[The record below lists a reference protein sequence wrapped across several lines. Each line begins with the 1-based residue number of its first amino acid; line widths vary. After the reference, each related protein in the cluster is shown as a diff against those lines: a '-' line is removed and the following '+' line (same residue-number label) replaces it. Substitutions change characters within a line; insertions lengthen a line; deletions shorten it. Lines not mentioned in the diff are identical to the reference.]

1 MNKLL
6 IRLYILLSVFILP
19 SLGLYH
25 GLKYFAANHHD
36 LNVKAAEQSLSKLTG
51 DLIVHADEQQFL
63 VNRLS
68 AFYHESPSSPDFLR
82 KFHGFTTDMGIKADI
97 FIIDRKGVAQVEA
110 FANPVNLSQWREA
123 GVYIANLFSNKD
135 SRSRYFLSKKLA
147 AVFGPDFTIPMFS
160 DAPIFT
166 ENRLF
171 PSDIMKPDFYFWQA
185 FSNEN
190 ICTVRFSAGEII
202 KSTGLRYF
210 FKSQT
215 VSGLKTALFYSGN
228 LVSGDFDPV
237 LARFAFNHLS
247 SSPDKAFFEQ
257 DGRLFARVQ
266 TGVEKWF
273 LLSLALPER
282 LIRPGHLTL
291 LLLLIFTTSF
301 FVLVR
306 SGYFPRRM
314 EDLSLL
320 LQILLLMSISSGIP
334 LVILG
339 SVGVVYFQNKHSVLS
354 SVKHQQM
361 IDFVEEINEK
371 LPCEYSRISRLI
383 KQTVQRN
390 QALLSGDLDSSD
402 FDYIK
407 NSLERRFSSAHF
419 IKDSQFVGFTGTR
432 PRSQVV
438 GREAQ
443 EKVTA
448 KKKKPE
454 SNKAAKNN
462 ESARMESENI
472 STLSSFLLAALN
484 KSLPPAISFERA
496 YMVEMFFQK
505 PIPMVIHDFIS
516 TGGTLAQFAWG
527 RERILLYIEGVKL
540 LASPVYDMC
549 VMISYYSA
557 TVECDFIRRNLRKI
571 MENPHEFK
579 VYLANDNIFLNEEA
593 PLLSFP
599 RVNKLFNRITDYR
612 QSEPQ
617 LIEHDNQQYLF
628 FGQKGSLAKA
638 ISFCVLFPMKNI
650 NEVIKKE
657 AEDLVNLAV
666 MAMVIVFFMMTILYL
681 NLLLP
686 VKTLHLAARAL
697 EKRDS
702 GFRLQTGSGDEFG
715 EMAEIFNQSMSEL
728 EELKIASMVQAK
740 LLPANSLAVE
750 GFSIYGK
757 SLPMA
762 DLGGDYFDYFKIDAD
777 HFALMLGDVAGHG
790 VGAALI
796 MAIAKAGVIC
806 AGDLV
811 SDPAAM
817 LARLHQIIMATRS
830 KSQRK
835 VMTFQYLVVD
845 HTTYRMKYAN
855 AGGCT
860 PVIVD
865 STMNC
870 IREISHPGG
879 VLGGFKKSIFCNLD
893 LEIKPGQALVFYTDG
908 MVESRNSSGKELG
921 YSGLYEIFLTSFDSD
936 SAIFYDRIQTAYRRW
951 LDGSDPG
958 DDLTVLLMVCND
970 ALHQG
975 NQETGSNLPA
985 S

>member
-51 DLIVHADEQQFL
+51 DLIVYADEQRFL
-63 VNRLS
+63 VNRLN
-68 AFYHESPSSPDFLR
+68 AFYHESPSAPDFVR
-82 KFHGFTTDMGIKADI
+82 KFQGLTTDLGIKADV
-97 FIIDRKGVAQVEA
+97 FIIDRNGVPQVES
-110 FANPVNLSQWREA
+110 FANPVNLAQWREA
-123 GVYIANLFSNKD
+123 GVYIANLFSYKD
-135 SRSRYFLSKKLA
+135 SRSRYFLSKKLG
-147 AVFGPDFTIPMFS
+147 AVFGPDFTISLFS
-160 DAPIFT
+160 AAPIFT

-171 PSDIMKPDFYFWQA
+171 PSDIISPDFYYWQA
-185 FSNEN
+185 CSTEN
-190 ICTVRFSAGEII
+190 ICIVRFPAVEII
-202 KSTGLRYF
+202 KSTGLRSF
-210 FKSQT
+210 FKNPA
-215 VSGLKTALFYSGN
+215 VSGLKAAFFNSGN
-228 LVSGDFDPV
+228 LVRGDFDPA

-247 SSPDKAFFEQ
+247 SFPDKAFVEQ
-257 DGRLFARVQ
+257 EGQLFARVQ
-266 TGVEKWF
+266 TGVERWF

-291 LLLLIFTTSF
+291 LMILIFVTSF
-301 FVLVR
+301 FAMVR
-306 SGYFPRRM
+306 SAYFPRRV

-371 LPCEYSRISRLI
+371 LPSEYSRISRLI
-383 KQTVQRN
+383 KETVQRN
-390 QALLSGDLDSSD
+390 QALLKGDLDSSD
-402 FDYIK
+402 FKLIK
-407 NSLERRFSSAHF
+407 ESLEKRFSSAHF
-419 IKDSQFVGFTGTR
+419 IKNSQFAGFSGAQPR
-432 PRSQVV
+432 PQIAS
-438 GREAQ
+438 GAASE
-443 EKVTA
+443 
-448 KKKKPE
+448 
-454 SNKAAKNN
+454 KAAGKKHEGKKTVSSN
-462 ESARMESENI
+462 ESSRLESENI
-472 STLSSFLLAALN
+472 STLSNFLLAALN
-484 KSLPPAISFERA
+484 RSLQPVISFERA

-505 PIPMVIHDFIS
+505 SIPMVIHDFLS
-516 TGGTLAQFAWG
+516 TEGTLAQFAWG

-571 MENPHEFK
+571 LENPHEFK
-579 VYLANDNIFLNEEA
+579 VYLAMNDVLLNEEA

-599 RVNKLFNRITDYR
+599 QIKGLFSRITDYR

-617 LIEHDNQQYLF
+617 LIDHDNQQYLF
-628 FGQKGSLAKA
+628 FAQKGSLAKA
-638 ISFCVLFPMKNI
+638 IEFCVLFPMQNI

-657 AEDLVNLAV
+657 AEDLISLAV
-666 MAMVIVFFMMTILYL
+666 MAIVIVCFMMTILYL

-702 GFRLQTGSGDEFG
+702 GFRLQTGSRDEFG
-715 EMAEIFNQSMSEL
+715 EMAEIFNHSMSEL
-728 EELKIASMVQAK
+728 EELRIASMVQSK
-740 LLPANSLAVE
+740 LLPANPLAVE

-757 SLPMA
+757 SIPMA

-806 AGDLV
+806 AGDLA

-830 KSQRK
+830 KTQRK

-845 HTTYRMKYAN
+845 HTNNRMKYAN
-855 AGGCT
+855 AGGCS

-870 IREISHPGG
+870 VREISQTGG
-879 VLGGFKKSIFCNLD
+879 VLGGFKKSVFCNLD
-893 LEIKPGQALVFYTDG
+893 LEIKPGQAMVFYTDG

-921 YSGLYEIFLTSFDSD
+921 YSGLYEIFLASFDHD
-936 SAIFYDRIQTAYRRW
+936 SAKFYDRIQATYRRW
-951 LDGSDPG
+951 LDGADPG
-958 DDLTVLLMVCND
+958 DDLTVMLMVCND
-970 ALHQG
+970 SRQI
-975 NQETGSNLPA
+975 S
-985 S
+985 